1 VPSERAVHN
10 LEHGAV
16 WITYQ
21 PPLPQSEVSQ
31 LRTFVEHQT
40 MVPSAEGAPSRYI
53 DLTPYPGLPSP
64 IVTSPAD
71 SRLQQFVN
79 SSARRRSTPEYG
91 GARTG
96 GVGTPVQT

>member
-1 VPSERAVHN
+1 MHN

-64 IVTSPAD
+64 DRHLAGRLPAAAV
-71 SRLQQFVN
+71 R
-79 SSARRRSTPEYG
+79 
-91 GARTG
+91 
-96 GVGTPVQT
+96 